1 MATLRKF
8 TVRLLAS
15 ALLGGAPV
23 AWADYFI
30 VVSDDNPTTS
40 LSDKEAL
47 HLFLGNQR
55 AFPGGTPARAYE
67 LAGDELRAGFYRAL
81 GAMSLAQVNS
91 YWARLMFSGRNLPP
105 QQLESTAAMVEK
117 VSQDPRAIG
126 WLPTAPT
133 HKGLRTVLVL
143 KAVP

>member
-1 MATLRKF
+1 MRKL
-8 TVRLLAS
+8 VIRLFAS
-15 ALLGGAPV
+15 ALLAGAPA

-40 LSDKEAL
+40 LSETEAL
-47 HLFLGNQR
+47 HLFLGRHR

-81 GAMSLAQVNS
+81 GAKSLSQVNS

-105 QQLESTAAMVEK
+105 QQLESTAAMLEK
-117 VSQDPRAIG
+117 VSQDARAIG
-126 WLPTAPT
+126 WLPAAPSD
-133 HKGLRTVLVL
+133 KSLRTVLVL